1 MRRIIAMVQIKPLGK
16 RLLLK
21 RLSAQQTVGGILLP
35 ETAQEKP
42 KRGTVVSM
50 GSSEEGLNVG
60 DEVFFSAYAGSEV
73 KVGEEED
80 LLILPYDEVLCVVE
94 S

>member
-1 MRRIIAMVQIKPLGK
+1 MFQIKPLGK

-21 RLSAQQTVGGILLP
+21 RSSAEQTKGGILLP

-42 KRGTVVSM
+42 KRGTVISM
-50 GSSEEGLNVG
+50 GSPIAGLKVG
-60 DEVFFSAYAGSEV
+60 DEVFFSSYSGSEV
-73 KVGEEED
+73 KVGQEANY
-80 LLILPYDEVLCVVE
+80 LILSYDEVLCVVE